1 MHVPWPVSLISILKH
16 TCNSVVVHMCAAQL
30 HSVNLYVT
38 RKDHGLANSNKLSI
52 SRPSLPVGLVNTQR
66 AT

>member
-1 MHVPWPVSLISILKH
+1 MACEPHF
-16 TCNSVVVHMCAAQL
+16 NSKIYLQLVVHVYAAQL

-52 SRPSLPVGLVNTQR
+52 RRQSLPVGPEGPPEDK
-66 AT
+66 

>member
-1 MHVPWPVSLISILKH
+1 MDVPWPVSLISILKY
-16 TCNSVVVHMCAAQL
+16 TCNSVVVHVYAARL

-52 SRPSLPVGLVNTQR
+52 SIRTTVTHYRTV
-66 AT
+66 